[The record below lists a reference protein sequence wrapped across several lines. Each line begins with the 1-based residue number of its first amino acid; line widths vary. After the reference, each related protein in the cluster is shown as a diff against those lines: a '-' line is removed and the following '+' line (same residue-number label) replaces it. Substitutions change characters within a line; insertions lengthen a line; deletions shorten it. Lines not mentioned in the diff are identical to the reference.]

1 MNTLIALSPGLLML
15 AVMLPCFIAGD
26 IGRHNRR
33 RQEEAAA
40 EARAAAKRRAEETK
54 RAAALEKKREA
65 VRKAEE
71 KAAKQQAKQKKAAP
85 KKPAQ
90 KKPKQAERAPII
102 PAEIDAAQ
110 PFAGEAVAFTGT
122 CPKMERR
129 GMIAHTERLGGKAY
143 ETINTRCTLL
153 VIGEKAGRNQQERAA
168 KWHIPTITWQ
178 EWYCRAFGADAL
190 PQPKPADLSQYLTPS
205 QFAEQ
210 YAA

>member
-15 AVMLPCFIAGD
+15 AVMLPCFIAGG
-26 IGRHNRR
+26 IGRRR
-33 RQEEAAA
+33 AAERERAAA

-54 RAAALEKKREA
+54 RAAVLEKKREA
-65 VRKAEE
+65 ARKAEE
-71 KAAKQQAKQKKAAP
+71 KAAKQQAKP
-85 KKPAQ
+85 KKSAQ

-102 PAEIDAAQ
+102 PAEINAAQ

-129 GMIAHTERLGGKAY
+129 FMIARTERLGGKGY

-153 VIGEKAGRNQQERAA
+153 VIGEHPGRNQQERAA
-168 KWHIPTITWQ
+168 KWHIPTVTWQ
-178 EWYCRAFGADAL
+178 EWYRRAFGPDSL
-190 PQPKPADLSQYLTPS
+190 PQPKPADLSKFLTPS
-205 QFAEQ
+205 QFADQ

>member
-1 MNTLIALSPGLLML
+1 ML

-26 IGRHNRR
+26 IGRRNRR
-33 RQEEAAA
+33 RQEEAAV
-40 EARAAAKRRAEETK
+40 EARSAAKRRADEAK

-65 VRKAEE
+65 ARKAEE
-71 KAAKQQAKQKKAAP
+71 KAAKRQAKQ

-90 KKPKQAERAPII
+90 KKPKQAERASII

-110 PFAGEAVAFTGT
+110 PFAGEVVAFTGT
-122 CPKMERR
+122 CPKMEHRS
-129 GMIAHTERLGGKAY
+129 MIAHTERLGGKGY

-168 KWHIPTITWQ
+168 KWHIPTVTWQ

-190 PQPKPADLSQYLTPS
+190 PQLKPADLSQYLTPS
-205 QFAEQ
+205 QFADQ